1 MTKRLISLGLI
12 VVLLVT
18 FVSCGKKDGG
28 DTAPIGEKVE
38 IQIGGSMK
46 MASVYVDTMNPLV
59 TEHASVMDFLH
70 LIYEG
75 LFVTNTDLT
84 VEGVLASDYTVSD
97 NNTIYTITLK
107 DNITFHNGKRL
118 TADDVVATID
128 YMRMYSDAWS
138 EVTKYILTYASDG
151 DNKVIITL
159 VRPKADFVCNLDF
172 PILPSGL
179 TGDDFAVPNS
189 SFVPVGTG
197 MYRYDSTRVYKNIIL
212 KSYDSW
218 MGGEDRAYIDEV
230 NIEILSDEETII
242 SAFDAGT
249 TDALTTTWRNAGEMG
264 LTSTV
269 FNTFKNEQNRFTFV
283 GINTKSSL
291 FDTDAERQALW
302 KSIDRQKLASDIM
315 LDMAVV
321 ASTPVRDGVY
331 YDLPLGDDKTDIPSP
346 SNDEAGA
353 TPIQCKLLY
362 NSDSKT
368 KNRIAVALKQQLE
381 SRGYMVELDGQSK
394 DVYNDRVMIGDYE
407 LYVGEVQLVG
417 SSDMEFMFSSPVG
430 SICNYDDSEFRTL
443 VSNLDTVTDSKEKEI
458 AWQSFKK
465 YYQNA
470 AVQIPLY
477 FTNRATFVNKRIS
490 GSLKPNLSNPFYGL
504 DDMFIK

>member
-1 MTKRLISLGLI
+1 MTKRLISLSLII
-12 VVLLVT
+12 VVLCT
-18 FVSCGKKDGG
+18 FASCGKKDGG
-28 DTAPIGEKVE
+28 TTSPIGEKVE
-38 IQIGGSMK
+38 IQTGGSMK
-46 MASVYVDTMNPLV
+46 MSSVYVDTMNPLV

-75 LFVTNTDLT
+75 LFVTNTNLT
-84 VEGVLASDYTVSD
+84 VEGVLASGYTVTEG
-97 NNTIYTITLK
+97 NTVYTITLK

-118 TADDVVATID
+118 TSDDVVATID
-128 YMRMYSDAWS
+128 YMRMYSSAWS
-138 EVTKYILTYASDG
+138 EVTKYILNYVSDG

-159 VRPKADFVCNLDF
+159 DRPKADFVCNLDF
-172 PILPSGL
+172 PVLPSGL
-179 TGDDFAVPNS
+179 TGDDFAVPNA

-197 MYRYDSTRVYKNIIL
+197 MYKYDSTRVYKNIIL
-212 KSYDSW
+212 KANDSW

-230 NIEILSDEETII
+230 NIEIVSDEETII

-249 TDALTTTWRNAGEMG
+249 TDALTTTWRSAGEME
-264 LTSTV
+264 LTSAV

-283 GINTKSSL
+283 GINTKSPV
-291 FDTDAERQALW
+291 FDTDTERKALW
-302 KSIDRQKLASDIM
+302 QSIDRQKLTSDIM

-331 YDLPLGDDKTDIPSP
+331 YDLPMEHDDESEQIKD
-346 SNDEAGA
+346 GA
-353 TPIQCKLLY
+353 ESAPIQCKLLY

-381 SRGYMVELDGQSK
+381 SKGYMVELDGQSK
-394 DVYNDRVMIGDYE
+394 AVYNDRVMVGDYE

-443 VSNLDTVTDSKEKEI
+443 VSNLDRVTDAKEKEI

-477 FTNRATFVNKRIS
+477 FADRATFVNKRIK